1 MTRER
6 IEEMKK
12 VNMDK
17 QLEGMMLKH
26 QQDRIE
32 LEEEEQKF
40 LSELHQEQQQKMQ
53 DKKRANEEAVAKQ
66 M

>member
-32 LEEEEQKF
+32 LEEEEQRF
-40 LSELHQEQQQKMQ
+40 LSELH
-53 DKKRANEEAVAKQ
+53 
-66 M
+66 